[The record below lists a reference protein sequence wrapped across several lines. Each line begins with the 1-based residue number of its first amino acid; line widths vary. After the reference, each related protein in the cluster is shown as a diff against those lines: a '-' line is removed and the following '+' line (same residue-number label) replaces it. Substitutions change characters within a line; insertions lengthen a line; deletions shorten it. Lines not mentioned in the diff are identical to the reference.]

1 MDSID
6 EDDYELE
13 DGFADRGEAPPLQEQ
28 VMSIVQLMN
37 ELWKK
42 CNKKFKCLQSYTR
55 RRETKQKRNDI
66 ALPERAKTPN
76 IYPRSKSS
84 ILAAAFVLEEVKLT
98 APELTH

>member
-37 ELWKK
+37 ELWKN
-42 CNKKFKCLQSYTR
+42 CNKQANGSYSVDVR
-55 RRETKQKRNDI
+55 MR
-66 ALPERAKTPN
+66 KT
-76 IYPRSKSS
+76 YSEAFFSCESS
-84 ILAAAFVLEEVKLT
+84 FVKILLYVCVFIIKT
-98 APELTH
+98 AS